1 MPTPLGKVLIGD
13 GTCVVVRVC
22 VSMCVYGG
30 RGACARA
37 LAAYL
42 RVRIHVISSK
52 ICLLYNCTLHL
63 TKKCINKRL
72 LLYYRA
78 IRLQLYKE
86 QNRHRSNILT

>member
-37 LAAYL
+37 LAAHL

-52 ICLLYNCTLHL
+52 IYLLYNCTLHL
-63 TKKCINKRL
+63 TKNVSTKD
-72 LLYYRA
+72 YYY
-78 IRLQLYKE
+78 IIVQ
-86 QNRHRSNILT
+86 